1 MRVMKW
7 SMIALAVAAGTSQF
21 AMASSQDDSKGF
33 LEDQSLKLK
42 TRMEYMNRDYKNGA
56 GNVAKKDGTPGFES
70 GYRQDTGVS
79 QLLTYESGF
88 TQGTVGFG
96 LDAMAMGSVKLDGG
110 SGRRGNGL
118 FAIDSDGNEE
128 KSQGKIGGA
137 VKFRVSDTVLKYG
150 QQFVASPVF
159 ATDDSRLLP
168 EVATGT
174 LITSKEIKGLELSAG
189 RFTALSKQT
198 GMGRDSIGGLPDE
211 NGNGGKGLT
220 SINIFGASYAF
231 TDNFTGAFAASD
243 ADQYFKK
250 QYVNLNYTLPIAEDQ
265 SLNFDFNGYKT
276 EGEKRGDLVS
286 AIGDETPGNDTRGVD
301 NKLWSLAA
309 AYSLGAHKFTIAHQR
324 SSGDNAYYYGVDGNS
339 TIFVANSIQISDFV
353 GREERSWQAR
363 YDLNMKTYGVPGL
376 SFMTRYVK
384 GDNIKTN
391 GLGEG
396 KENEWNAESKYVI
409 QEGPAKDLSFRLRY
423 AMYRSNG
430 AYSGY
435 ASDNNDTRLIVE
447 YPLNIL

>member
-21 AMASSQDDSKGF
+21 AVASSQDDSKGF
-33 LEDQSLKLK
+33 FGDQSLKLK
-42 TRMEYMNRDYKNGA
+42 TRMEYMNRDYKNGVS
-56 GNVAKKDGTPGFES
+56 NPSSGTS

-118 FAIDSDGNEE
+118 FANDSDGNPE
-128 KSQGKIGGA
+128 KSQGKLGGA
-137 VKFRVSDTVLKYG
+137 VKFRLSDTVLKYG

-174 LITSKEIKGLELSAG
+174 LITSKEIKGLELNAG
-189 RFTALSKQT
+189 RFTSLSKQT

-220 SINIFGASYAF
+220 NINIFGASYAF
-231 TDNFTGAFAASD
+231 TDNFTGALAASD
-243 ADQYFKK
+243 ADDYFKK
-250 QYVNLNYTLPIAEDQ
+250 YYINLNYTLPIADNQ
-265 SLNFDFNGYKT
+265 SLNFDLNGYKT
-276 EGEKRGDLVS
+276 KGDSRGDLVD
-286 AIGDETPGNDTRGVD
+286 AIGDGTLGVD
-301 NKLWSLAA
+301 NNLWSLAA
-309 AYSLGAHKFTIAHQR
+309 AYSLGAHKFTVAYQQ

-339 TIFVANSIQISDFV
+339 TIFVSNSIQISDFV
-353 GREERSWQAR
+353 GREEKSWQAR
-363 YDLNMKTYGVPGL
+363 YDLNMATYGVPGL

-384 GDNIKTN
+384 GDNIN
-391 GLGEG
+391 VANAGEG
-396 KENEWNAESKYVI
+396 KEYEWNLESKYVV
-409 QEGPAKDLSFRLRY
+409 QEGPAKDLSFRVRY
-423 AMYRSNG
+423 ANYRSNA

-435 ASDNNDTRLIVE
+435 SPDLYDTRLIVE

>member
-21 AMASSQDDSKGF
+21 AMASSQDESKGF
-33 LEDQSLKLK
+33 LGDQSLKLK
-42 TRMEYMNRDYKNGA
+42 TRFEYMNRDFKNGA
-56 GNVAKKDGTPGFES
+56 GNGTSGTA
-70 GYRQDTGVS
+70 GYRQDSGLS

-110 SGRRGNGL
+110 SGHRGNGL
-118 FAIDSDGNEE
+118 FANDSDGNPE

-189 RFTALSKQT
+189 RFTSLSKQT

-220 SINIFGASYAF
+220 NINIFGASYSF
-231 TDNFTGAFAASD
+231 TDNFTGALAASD
-243 ADQYFKK
+243 ADDYFKK
-250 QYVNLNYTLPIAEDQ
+250 YYVNLNYTLPINDEQ
-265 SLNFDFNGYKT
+265 SLNFDFNGYHTK
-276 EGEKRGDLVS
+276 GESRGDLVD
-286 AIGDETPGNDTRGVD
+286 AIGDGTTGVD
-301 NKLWSLAA
+301 NNLWSLAA
-309 AYSLGAHKFTIAHQR
+309 AYSIGAHKFTLAHQR

-353 GREERSWQAR
+353 GRDERSWQAR

-376 SFMTRYVK
+376 SFMTRYVM
-384 GDNIKTN
+384 GDHITTN

-435 ASDNNDTRLIVE
+435 SSDNNDTRLIVE

>member
-21 AMASSQDDSKGF
+21 AVASSQEESKGF
-33 LEDQSLKLK
+33 FGDQSLKLK
-42 TRMEYMNRDYKNGA
+42 TRFEYMNRDYKNGVS
-56 GNVAKKDGTPGFES
+56 NPSSGTA
-70 GYRQDTGVS
+70 GYRQDSGLS

-110 SGRRGNGL
+110 SGKRGNGL
-118 FAIDSDGNEE
+118 FANDSDGNPE
-128 KSQGKIGGA
+128 KSQGKVGGA
-137 VKFRVSDTVLKYG
+137 VKLRLSDTVLKYG

-174 LITSKEIKGLELSAG
+174 LLTSKEIKGLELSAG

-198 GMGRDSIGGLPDE
+198 GMARDSIGGLTDE
-211 NGNGGKGLT
+211 DGNHGKGL
-220 SINIFGASYAF
+220 SDGINIFGASYAF
-231 TDNFTGAFAASD
+231 TDNFTGAVAASD
-243 ADQYFKK
+243 ADEYFKK
-250 QYVNLNYTLPIAEDQ
+250 YYVNLNYTLPITDDQ
-265 SLNFDFNGYKT
+265 SLNFDLNGYKT
-276 EGEKRGDLVS
+276 KGDKRGDLVD
-286 AIGDETPGNDTRGVD
+286 AIGDGTLGVD
-301 NKLWSLAA
+301 NNLWSLAA
-309 AYSLGAHKFTIAHQR
+309 AYSLGAHKFTLAYQQ

-339 TIFVANSIQISDFV
+339 TIFVSNSIQISDFV
-353 GREERSWQAR
+353 GREEKSYQAR
-363 YDLNMKTYGVPGL
+363 YDLNMASYGVPGL
-376 SFMTRYVK
+376 SFMTRYVM

-396 KENEWNAESKYVI
+396 KENEWNIESKYVV
-409 QEGPAKDLSFRLRY
+409 QEGPAKDLSFRARF
-423 AMYRSNG
+423 ANYRSNG

-435 ASDNNDTRLIVE
+435 SPDVYDTRLIIE
-447 YPLNIL
+447 YPLSIL

>member
-21 AMASSQDDSKGF
+21 AVASSQDDSKGF
-33 LEDQSLKLK
+33 FGDQSLKLK
-42 TRMEYMNRDYKNGA
+42 TRMEYMNRDYKNGVS
-56 GNVAKKDGTPGFES
+56 NPSSGTS

-118 FAIDSDGNEE
+118 FANDSDGNPE
-128 KSQGKIGGA
+128 KSQGKLGGA
-137 VKFRVSDTVLKYG
+137 VKFRLSDTVLKYG

-174 LITSKEIKGLELSAG
+174 LITSKEIKGLELNAG
-189 RFTALSKQT
+189 RFTSLSKQT

-220 SINIFGASYAF
+220 NINIFGASYAF
-231 TDNFTGAFAASD
+231 TDNFTGALAASD
-243 ADQYFKK
+243 ADDYFKK
-250 QYVNLNYTLPIAEDQ
+250 YYINLNYTLPIADNQ
-265 SLNFDFNGYKT
+265 SLNFDLNGYKT
-276 EGEKRGDLVS
+276 KGDSRGDLVD
-286 AIGDETPGNDTRGVD
+286 AIGDGTLGVD
-301 NKLWSLAA
+301 NNLWSLAA
-309 AYSLGAHKFTIAHQR
+309 AYSLGAHKFTVAYQQ

-339 TIFVANSIQISDFV
+339 TIFVSNSIQISDFV
-353 GREERSWQAR
+353 GREEKSWQAR
-363 YDLNMKTYGVPGL
+363 YDLNMATYGVPGL

-384 GDNIKTN
+384 GDNIN
-391 GLGEG
+391 VANAGEG
-396 KENEWNAESKYVI
+396 KEYEWNLESKYVV
-409 QEGPAKDLSFRLRY
+409 QEGPAKDLSFRVRY
-423 AMYRSNG
+423 ANYRSNQ

-435 ASDNNDTRLIVE
+435 SPDVYDTRLIVE

>member
-21 AMASSQDDSKGF
+21 AVASSQDDSKGF
-33 LEDQSLKLK
+33 FGDESLKLK
-42 TRMEYMNRDYKNGA
+42 TRMEYMNRDYKNGVS
-56 GNVAKKDGTPGFES
+56 NPSSGTS

-118 FAIDSDGNEE
+118 FANDSDGNPE
-128 KSQGKIGGA
+128 KSQGKLGGA
-137 VKFRVSDTVLKYG
+137 VKFRLSDTVLKYG

-174 LITSKEIKGLELSAG
+174 LITSKEIKGLELNAG
-189 RFTALSKQT
+189 RFTSLSKQT

-220 SINIFGASYAF
+220 NINIFGASYAF
-231 TDNFTGAFAASD
+231 TDNFTGAVAASD
-243 ADQYFKK
+243 ADDYFKK
-250 QYVNLNYTLPIAEDQ
+250 YYINLNYTLPIAENQ
-265 SLNFDFNGYKT
+265 SLNFDLNGYKT
-276 EGEKRGDLVS
+276 KGESRGDLVD
-286 AIGDETPGNDTRGVD
+286 AIGDGTLGVD
-301 NKLWSLAA
+301 NNLWSLAA
-309 AYSLGAHKFTIAHQR
+309 AYSLGAHKFTVAYQQ

-339 TIFVANSIQISDFV
+339 TIFVSNSIQISDFV
-353 GREERSWQAR
+353 GREEKSWQAR
-363 YDLNMKTYGVPGL
+363 YDLNMATYGVPGL

-384 GDNIKTN
+384 GDNIATN

-396 KENEWNAESKYVI
+396 KEYEWNLESKYVV
-409 QEGPAKDLSFRLRY
+409 QEGPAKDLSFRVRY
-423 AMYRSNG
+423 ANYRSNQ

-435 ASDNNDTRLIVE
+435 SPDLYDTRLIVE

>member
-7 SMIALAVAAGTSQF
+7 SMIALAVSAGTTQF

-56 GNVAKKDGTPGFES
+56 GNSSSGTA

-110 SGRRGNGL
+110 SGHRGNGL
-118 FAIDSDGNEE
+118 FASDSDGNPE

-137 VKFRVSDTVLKYG
+137 VKFRVSDTTLKYG

-211 NGNGGKGLT
+211 NGFGGKGLT
-220 SINIFGASYAF
+220 NINIFGASYAF
-231 TDNFTGAFAASD
+231 TDNFTGALAASD
-243 ADQYFKK
+243 ADEYFKK
-250 QYVNLNYTLPIAEDQ
+250 YYINLNYTLPINDEQ
-265 SLNFDFNGYKT
+265 SLNFDLNGYKT
-276 EGEKRGDLVS
+276 KGDKRGDLVD
-286 AIGDETPGNDTRGVD
+286 AIGDGTLGVD
-301 NKLWSLAA
+301 NNLWSLAA
-309 AYSLGAHKFTIAHQR
+309 AYSLGAHKFTVAYQQ

-353 GREERSWQAR
+353 GREEKSWQAR

-376 SFMTRYVK
+376 SFMTRYVM
-384 GDNIKTN
+384 GDNIETN

-435 ASDNNDTRLIVE
+435 SSDNNDTRLIVE

>member
-21 AMASSQDDSKGF
+21 AMASSQDESKGF
-33 LEDQSLKLK
+33 IEDQSLKLK
-42 TRMEYMNRDYKNGA
+42 TRFEYMNRDFKNGA
-56 GNVAKKDGTPGFES
+56 GNGTSGTA
-70 GYRQDTGVS
+70 GYRQDSGLS

-110 SGRRGNGL
+110 SGHRGNGL
-118 FAIDSDGNEE
+118 FANDSDGNPE

-189 RFTALSKQT
+189 RFTSLSKQT

-220 SINIFGASYAF
+220 NINIFGASYSF
-231 TDNFTGAFAASD
+231 TDNFTGALAASD
-243 ADQYFKK
+243 ADDYFKK
-250 QYVNLNYTLPIAEDQ
+250 YYVNLNYTLPINDDQ
-265 SLNFDFNGYKT
+265 SLNFDFNGYHTK
-276 EGEKRGDLVS
+276 GESRGDLVD
-286 AIGDETPGNDTRGVD
+286 AIGDGTTGVD
-301 NKLWSLAA
+301 NNLWSLAA
-309 AYSLGAHKFTIAHQR
+309 AYSIGAHKFTLAHQR

-353 GREERSWQAR
+353 GRDERSWQAR

-376 SFMTRYVK
+376 SFMTRYVM
-384 GDNIKTN
+384 GDHITTN

-435 ASDNNDTRLIVE
+435 SSDNNDTRLIVE

>member
-21 AMASSQDDSKGF
+21 AVASSQDDSKGF
-33 LEDQSLKLK
+33 FGDESLKLK
-42 TRMEYMNRDYKNGA
+42 TRMEYMNRDYKNGVS
-56 GNVAKKDGTPGFES
+56 NPSSGTS

-118 FAIDSDGNEE
+118 FANDSDGNPE
-128 KSQGKIGGA
+128 KSQGKLGGA
-137 VKFRVSDTVLKYG
+137 VKFRLSDTVLKYG

-174 LITSKEIKGLELSAG
+174 LITSKEIKGLELNAG
-189 RFTALSKQT
+189 RFTSLSKQT

-220 SINIFGASYAF
+220 NINIFGASYAF
-231 TDNFTGAFAASD
+231 TDNFTGALAASD
-243 ADQYFKK
+243 ADDYFKK
-250 QYVNLNYTLPIAEDQ
+250 YYINLNYTLPIAENQ
-265 SLNFDFNGYKT
+265 SLNFDLNGYKT
-276 EGEKRGDLVS
+276 KGESRGDLVD
-286 AIGDETPGNDTRGVD
+286 AIGDGTLGVD
-301 NKLWSLAA
+301 NNLWSLAA
-309 AYSLGAHKFTIAHQR
+309 AYSLGAHKFTVAYQQ

-339 TIFVANSIQISDFV
+339 TIFVSNSIQISDFV
-353 GREERSWQAR
+353 GREEKSWQAR
-363 YDLNMKTYGVPGL
+363 YDLNMATYGVPGL

-384 GDNIKTN
+384 GDNIN
-391 GLGEG
+391 VANAGEG
-396 KENEWNAESKYVI
+396 KEYEWNLESKYVV
-409 QEGPAKDLSFRLRY
+409 QEGPAKDLSFRVRY
-423 AMYRSNG
+423 ANYRSNQ

-435 ASDNNDTRLIVE
+435 SPDLYDTRLIVE

>member
-21 AMASSQDDSKGF
+21 AVASSQDDSKGF
-33 LEDQSLKLK
+33 FGDESLKLK
-42 TRMEYMNRDYKNGA
+42 TRMEYMNRDYKNGVS
-56 GNVAKKDGTPGFES
+56 NPSSGTS

-79 QLLTYESGF
+79 QLLNYESGF

-118 FAIDSDGNEE
+118 FANDSDGNPE
-128 KSQGKIGGA
+128 KSQGKLGGA
-137 VKFRVSDTVLKYG
+137 VKFRLSDTVLKYG

-174 LITSKEIKGLELSAG
+174 LITSKEIKGLELNAG
-189 RFTALSKQT
+189 RFTSLSKQT

-220 SINIFGASYAF
+220 NINIFGASYAF
-231 TDNFTGAFAASD
+231 TDNFTGAVAASD
-243 ADQYFKK
+243 ADDYFKK
-250 QYVNLNYTLPIAEDQ
+250 YYINLNYTLPIAENQ
-265 SLNFDFNGYKT
+265 SLNFDLNGYKT
-276 EGEKRGDLVS
+276 KGESRGDLVD
-286 AIGDETPGNDTRGVD
+286 AIGDGTLGVD
-301 NKLWSLAA
+301 NNLWSLAA
-309 AYSLGAHKFTIAHQR
+309 AYSLGAHKFTVAYQQ

-339 TIFVANSIQISDFV
+339 TIFVSNSIQISDFV
-353 GREERSWQAR
+353 GREEKSWQAR
-363 YDLNMKTYGVPGL
+363 YDLNMATYGVPGL

-384 GDNIKTN
+384 GDNIN
-391 GLGEG
+391 VANAGEG
-396 KENEWNAESKYVI
+396 KEYEWNLESKYVV
-409 QEGPAKDLSFRLRY
+409 QEGPAKDLSFRVRY
-423 AMYRSNG
+423 ANYRSNA

-435 ASDNNDTRLIVE
+435 SPDLYDTRLIVE

>member
-21 AMASSQDDSKGF
+21 AVASSQDDSKGF
-33 LEDQSLKLK
+33 FGDQSLKLK
-42 TRMEYMNRDYKNGA
+42 TRMEYMNRDYKNGVS
-56 GNVAKKDGTPGFES
+56 NPSSGTS

-79 QLLTYESGF
+79 QLLNYESGF

-96 LDAMAMGSVKLDGG
+96 LDAMAMGSAKLDGG

-118 FAIDSDGNEE
+118 FANDSDGNPE
-128 KSQGKIGGA
+128 KSQGKLGGA
-137 VKFRVSDTVLKYG
+137 VKFRLSDTVLKYG

-174 LITSKEIKGLELSAG
+174 LITSKEIKGLELNAG
-189 RFTALSKQT
+189 RFTSLSKQT

-220 SINIFGASYAF
+220 NINIFGASYAF
-231 TDNFTGAFAASD
+231 TDNFTGALAASD
-243 ADQYFKK
+243 ADDYFKK
-250 QYVNLNYTLPIAEDQ
+250 YYINLNYTLPIADNQ
-265 SLNFDFNGYKT
+265 SLNFDLNGYKT
-276 EGEKRGDLVS
+276 KGESRGDLVD
-286 AIGDETPGNDTRGVD
+286 AIGDGTLGVD
-301 NKLWSLAA
+301 NNLWSLAA
-309 AYSLGAHKFTIAHQR
+309 AYSLGAHKFTVAYQQ

-339 TIFVANSIQISDFV
+339 TIFVSNSIQISDFV
-353 GREERSWQAR
+353 GREEKSWQAR
-363 YDLNMKTYGVPGL
+363 YDLNMATYGVPGL

-384 GDNIKTN
+384 GDNIN
-391 GLGEG
+391 VANAGEG
-396 KENEWNAESKYVI
+396 KEYEWNLESKYVV
-409 QEGPAKDLSFRLRY
+409 QEGPAKDLSFRVRY
-423 AMYRSNG
+423 ANYRSNA

-435 ASDNNDTRLIVE
+435 SPDLYDTRLIVE